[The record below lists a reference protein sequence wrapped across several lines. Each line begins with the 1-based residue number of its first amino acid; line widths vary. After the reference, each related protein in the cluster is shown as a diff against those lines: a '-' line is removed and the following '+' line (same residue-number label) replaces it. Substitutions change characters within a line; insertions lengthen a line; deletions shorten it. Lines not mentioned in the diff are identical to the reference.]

1 MWGNPY
7 RSCKIPLV
15 VGFLF
20 PITGCKAMTTQN
32 TEKSKKKYGIKHL
45 ILGLVIFTFF
55 TIVFGL
61 LSGGSSENNPSSQT
75 QVSQPQISKKPVL
88 TEAEIM
94 NARQNYSVELI
105 DWGRFTITDLEFD
118 PWGDQIRATTKIT
131 NNNKNTSL
139 DYLTLLGNAYSDCP
153 ESGNIGGS
161 RTHVRVGDIKS
172 GESKFTVI
180 AFAVPPVRTSCFYVI
195 LEKNPDKEFL
205 AELGHRLS
213 TGIKFQKDCITISG
227 KVYNRNN
234 NYYLGE
240 AQAKCPSVTWANVDT
255 YLTLE
260 VGTGK
265 LLRIPSTIGI
275 IK

>member
-1 MWGNPY
+1 MKAENLLKNKWMWIIGG
-7 RSCKIPLV
+7 V
-15 VGFLF
+15 VLF
-20 PITGCKAMTTQN
+20 
-32 TEKSKKKYGIKHL
+32 L
-45 ILGLVIFTFF
+45 ILISIINSDEKENKIEITPVIIKTE
-55 TIVFGL
+55 T
-61 LSGGSSENNPSSQT
+61 
-75 QVSQPQISKKPVL
+75 KKPVL
-88 TEAEIM
+88 TEVEIM
-94 NARQNYSVELI
+94 DARQNYSVELI

-118 PWGDQIRATTKIT
+118 PWGDQIQAITKIT

-139 DYLTLLGNAYSDCP
+139 DYLTLLGDAYSKSP
-153 ESGNIGGS
+153 KSGYIGGS
-161 RTHVRVGDIKS
+161 RTHVKVGNIKP

-180 AFAVPPVRTSCFYVI
+180 AFAVPPVKTSSFYVI

-205 AELGHRLS
+205 AELGDSLS
-213 TGIKFQKDCITISG
+213 KGTEFQKDCTTISG

-240 AQAKCPSVTWANVDT
+240 AQAKCSFVTFANTET

-265 LLRIPSTIGI
+265 LLRIPSTMGI